1 MAAYGIDPMS
11 GGTLP
16 VSPEHGY
23 SPDFT
28 GQLRNEKTGEEAE
41 VGQVAPFQRALA
53 TLIRAFPEARIGER
67 IHSGGKA
74 PYPESIPLIAE
85 YYRNTKPENR
95 YGSGLME
102 ALAQMTGTAVR
113 PFNLKSYQSYRA
125 KGQKYAIKKGQR
137 DRKKLRMK
145 DK

>member
-11 GGTLP
+11 GGQLP
-16 VSPEHGY
+16 ISPEHGV

-28 GQLRNEKTGEEAE
+28 GQLRNETTGEEMG

-67 IHSGGKA
+67 VHSGGKA

-95 YGSGLME
+95 YGGGLME
-102 ALAQMTGTAVR
+102 ALQQMTGTAVR
-113 PFNLKSYQSYRA
+113 PFNLRNYQQFRRKGTIYAKKKGIRDRA
-125 KGQKYAIKKGQR
+125 K
-137 DRKKLRMK
+137 LRQNGK
-145 DK
+145 